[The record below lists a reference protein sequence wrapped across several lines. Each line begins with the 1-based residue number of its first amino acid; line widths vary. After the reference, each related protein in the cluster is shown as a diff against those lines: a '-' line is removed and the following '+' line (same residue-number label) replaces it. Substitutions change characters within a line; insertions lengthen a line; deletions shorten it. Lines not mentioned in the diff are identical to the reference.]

1 MDAKLFGCLDV
12 TLDLWKEHRTNIW
25 VTSEGKYSEIFGM
38 EPPYENAG
46 IVDSKG
52 IEVGLDYSKKLGQ
65 VEFNVG
71 GNFSLNKNEIK
82 EMLEEPRQYANLVQT
97 GNPYGQL
104 LQCRSQHQEHVLAVD
119 KQHQYLAICLR
130 QSLDTTESECQ
141 VPASEQPKQCQQL
154 PDIYSV
160 VGRPLIYQVAQSGS
174 VLQVARFLAEK
185 DENCKRR

>member
-104 LQCRSQHQEHVLAVD
+104 YGLE
-119 KQHQYLAICLR
+119 AI
-130 QSLDTTESECQ
+130 
-141 VPASEQPKQCQQL
+141 
-154 PDIYSV
+154 
-160 VGRPLIYQVAQSGS
+160 G
-174 VLQVARFLAEK
+174 FFK
-185 DENCKRR
+185 DEADIAASPTQNFSTVKPGDIKYRDVNGDNIIDTNDEVAIGYSTTCPAIYYSLHLGAEWK